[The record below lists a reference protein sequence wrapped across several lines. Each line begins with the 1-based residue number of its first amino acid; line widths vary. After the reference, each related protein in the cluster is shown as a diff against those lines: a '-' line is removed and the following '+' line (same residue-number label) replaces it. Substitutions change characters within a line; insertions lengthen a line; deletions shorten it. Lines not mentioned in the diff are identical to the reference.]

1 MAPSTL
7 PRRRAARAVALAA
20 LLLATL
26 CLVIGRPM
34 TPAQAATN
42 QFKGVNWADTRDNFN
57 TGWVIPD
64 GLSAS
69 DSYATV
75 YSIASNYIKAFEA
88 NLGANTVR
96 LPINVASVSQSWW
109 GSYRGA
115 IDAALADGMK
125 VILSYWS
132 ESSSVG
138 TITDMTGWTAMWD
151 TVVSDYGSNPNVY
164 FEPMNEPHG
173 YTLSQWVSICSA
185 WLAAHPNIPRSRVI
199 ISGTGYNDNVTG
211 VGAAAALSGTL
222 LSLHIYASWDPSYT
236 QESQWT
242 ALLNSEIG
250 AYTGR
255 TIIDEFGAPMTT
267 GVNYLANH
275 NGALQQSCL
284 AAVTDLARADSMGS
298 VYWAGLKTGDTF
310 SMEAHSGS
318 TLVNNNASG
327 VTQVR
332 WGWGY

>member
-1 MAPSTL
+1 MPPTRYLRHPAP
-7 PRRRAARAVALAA
+7 RAALLAVT
-20 LLLATL
+20 LLATL
-26 CLVIGRPM
+26 CLVAGRSA
-34 TPAQAATN
+34 TPALAATN

-57 TGWVIPD
+57 SGWVIPD

-69 DSYATV
+69 NSYATV
-75 YSIASNYIKAFEA
+75 YSIANNYMKAFQA

-109 GSYRGA
+109 SSYRGA

-138 TITDMTGWTAMWD
+138 TIDDMSGWTAMWN

-164 FEPMNEPHG
+164 FDPMNEPHG
-173 YTLSQWVSICSA
+173 YTLSQWVAICSA
-185 WLAAHPNIPRSRVI
+185 WLAAHPNIPRGRVI
-199 ISGTGYNDNVTG
+199 IGGTGYDDNVTG
-211 VGAAAALSGTL
+211 VGAASALSGTL
-222 LSLHIYASWDPSYT
+222 LALHIYASWDSSYT

-242 ALLNSEIG
+242 ALLNSKIG
-250 AYTGR
+250 SYASR
-255 TIIDEFGAPMTT
+255 TIIEEFGAPMTT
-267 GVNYLANH
+267 GVNYLINH
-275 NGALQQSCL
+275 NNGNQQSCL

-318 TLVNNNASG
+318 TLVSNNASG